1 MQTVNRNVHN
11 QGRDE
16 VESAKEIRST
26 FISCKNLK
34 SDVMNQKFKF
44 VFGAMCALFCGL
56 SMSNEALSQ
65 ALPDGKGKAE
75 FVNSC
80 TACHRTD
87 MVTRLRK
94 TPTEWRTIVDD
105 MVSRGADGS
114 KEDIDNIVL
123 YLATNFGP
131 DKPGA
136 AAAIQSTTPPSTS
149 PASTALS
156 SSEMEH
162 VKRLITEN
170 GCLACHR
177 IEKEGAFTG
186 PTLNGLG
193 GRRSTDQI
201 RAAIVSPRPTLDPN
215 NSLVQITT
223 ADGKALVG
231 RILSQDDHNVQVI
244 IASGEVATYSKPEL
258 RQFTIIN
265 TDPMPSFEGK
275 ITREDMDGLIRY
287 LESLPSMD
295 KNVEK

>member
-1 MQTVNRNVHN
+1 
-11 QGRDE
+11 
-16 VESAKEIRST
+16 
-26 FISCKNLK
+26 
-34 SDVMNQKFKF
+34 MNQKFKF
-44 VFGAMCALFCGL
+44 MFGVMCALFCGL
-56 SMSNEALSQ
+56 CISNEALGQ
-65 ALPDGKGKAE
+65 TLPDGKGKAE

-94 TPTEWRTIVDD
+94 TPAEWRTIVDD

-131 DKPGA
+131 DKSGSA
-136 AAAIQSTTPPSTS
+136 AVTQSTTPPSTS
-149 PASTALS
+149 PPAMGSS
-156 SSEMEH
+156 SSEIEH

-177 IEKEGAFTG
+177 IEKEGAYTG

-193 GRRSTDQI
+193 SLRSTDQI
-201 RAAIVSPRPTLDPN
+201 RAAIVSPRPTLDPS

-223 ADGKALVG
+223 AGGKMLVG
-231 RILSQDDHNVQVI
+231 RILSQDDHNVRVI
-244 IASGEVATYSKPEL
+244 DASGEVATYLKPEL
-258 RQFTIIN
+258 RQFTIID

-275 ITREDMDGLIRY
+275 ITGEDLDGLVRY
-287 LESLPSMD
+287 LGSLPSMD
-295 KNVEK
+295 KDIEK

>member
-1 MQTVNRNVHN
+1 MNR
-11 QGRDE
+11 
-16 VESAKEIRST
+16 
-26 FISCKNLK
+26 
-34 SDVMNQKFKF
+34 KFKF

-56 SMSNEALSQ
+56 SISNEALGQ
-65 ALPDGKGKAE
+65 TLPDGKGKAE
-75 FVNSC
+75 FVSSC

-94 TPTEWRTIVDD
+94 TPAEWRTIVDD

-131 DKPGA
+131 DKSGA
-136 AAAIQSTTPPSTS
+136 AAVTQSTTPSSTS
-149 PASTALS
+149 SSAMALN
-156 SSEMEH
+156 SSELEH
-162 VKRLITEN
+162 VKRLIAEN

-177 IEKEGAFTG
+177 IEKEGAYSG

-201 RAAIVSPRPTLDPN
+201 RAAIVSPPPTLDPG

-223 ADGKALVG
+223 ADGKTLIG
-231 RILSQDDHNVQVI
+231 RILSQDDHNVRVI
-244 IASGEVATYSKPEL
+244 NVSGEVDTYSKPEL

-265 TDPMPSFEGK
+265 TNPMPSFEGK
-275 ITREDMDGLIRY
+275 ITGENLDGLIRY
-287 LESLPSMD
+287 LESLPSID

>member
-1 MQTVNRNVHN
+1 
-11 QGRDE
+11 
-16 VESAKEIRST
+16 
-26 FISCKNLK
+26 
-34 SDVMNQKFKF
+34 MNQKFKF
-44 VFGAMCALFCGL
+44 VFGALCALFCGL
-56 SMSNEALSQ
+56 CISNEALGQ
-65 ALPDGKGKAE
+65 TLPDGKGKAE

-94 TPTEWRTIVDD
+94 TPAEWRTIVDD

-131 DKPGA
+131 DKSGSA
-136 AAAIQSTTPPSTS
+136 AATQSTIPPSTS
-149 PASTALS
+149 PASMALN

-177 IEKEGAFTG
+177 VEKEGSYTG

-201 RAAIVSPRPTLDPN
+201 RAAIVSPPPTLDPS

-223 ADGKALVG
+223 PDGKTFVG
-231 RILSQDDHNVQVI
+231 RVLSQEDHDVRVMD
-244 IASGEVATYSKPEL
+244 ASGEVTTYSKPEL
-258 RQFTIIN
+258 RQFTIIDTN
-265 TDPMPSFEGK
+265 PMPSFGGK
-275 ITREDMDGLIRY
+275 ITREDLEGLVRY
-287 LESLPSMD
+287 LGSLPSMD

>member
-1 MQTVNRNVHN
+1 
-11 QGRDE
+11 
-16 VESAKEIRST
+16 
-26 FISCKNLK
+26 
-34 SDVMNQKFKF
+34 MNQKFKF

-56 SMSNEALSQ
+56 CISNEALGQ
-65 ALPDGKGKAE
+65 TLPEGKGKAE

-87 MVTRLRK
+87 MVIRLRK
-94 TPTEWRTIVDD
+94 TPAAWRTIVDD
-105 MVSRGADGS
+105 MVSRGAAGS

-131 DKPGA
+131 DKSDSA
-136 AAAIQSTTPPSTS
+136 AVAQSTTPPSTS
-149 PASTALS
+149 PASMALS
-156 SSEMEH
+156 SSEIEH

-177 IEKEGAFTG
+177 IEKEGAYTG

-201 RAAIVSPRPTLDPN
+201 RAAIVSPRPTLDSS

-223 ADGKALVG
+223 AEGKTLVG
-231 RILSQDDHNVQVI
+231 RILSQDDHDVRVI
-244 IASGEVATYSKPEL
+244 DASGEVATYSKPEL
-258 RQFTIIN
+258 RQFTIID

-275 ITREDMDGLIRY
+275 ITGEDLDGLVHY
-287 LESLPSMD
+287 LASLPSMD